1 MDDAFA
7 FEIFPGNCLVAINT
21 ATLKSW
27 TRTLKSLEDVKLSSP
42 TKGIGDFKYILK
54 FYLKHTLLLMMIVL
68 IFSSLTKTC
77 HKTNNPMKGPGI
89 SLRQ

>member
-21 ATLKSW
+21 ATLNSW

-42 TKGIGDFKYILK
+42 TKGAGDFKYILK

-77 HKTNNPMKGPGI
+77 HKTNPMKGPGI